1 MNHQFDPPRERVCS
15 FTPSGWPGLLP
26 PGKLTKSMAQFAT
39 RCDALKKLGL
49 GLAGQGA
56 ISGGTGC
63 FQNAT
68 GVVRFSGV
76 AHVDTPPDV
85 SPGTRPWHVC
95 PERMRPMRPE
105 LALVPVR
112 FSRFFLL

>member
-1 MNHQFDPPRERVCS
+1 MNHQFDPPRERAWS
-15 FTPSGWPGLLP
+15 FTPSGWPSFLP
-26 PGKLTKSMAQFAT
+26 QGKLTKNLAQSAT

-56 ISGGTGC
+56 ISSGTGC

-76 AHVDTPPDV
+76 AHVDTPLDV
-85 SPGTRPWHVC
+85 SPAQGHG
-95 PERMRPMRPE
+95 MF
-105 LALVPVR
+105 ALKGCARCGPN
-112 FSRFFLL
+112 